1 MTTLYRGPLCKHRDP
16 RTSWESPAY
25 EAKCWHELC
34 EEGQSPLRS
43 GVGVGRGG
51 GGSNVASK
59 VVCTG
64 GKDSLIERVDI

>member
-1 MTTLYRGPLCKHRDP
+1 MRPSAGMNCVKKVRAHSDP
-16 RTSWESPAY
+16 
-25 EAKCWHELC
+25 
-34 EEGQSPLRS
+34 G
-43 GVGVGRGG
+43 GGGGGGG